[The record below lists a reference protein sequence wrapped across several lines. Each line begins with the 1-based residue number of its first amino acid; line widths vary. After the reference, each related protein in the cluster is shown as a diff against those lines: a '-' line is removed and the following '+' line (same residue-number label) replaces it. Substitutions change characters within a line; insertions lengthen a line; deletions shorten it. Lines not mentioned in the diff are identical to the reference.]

1 MPFWIADLSPLCHAY
16 LFVQYFKRK
25 VAKRKTLFDDRPV
38 EISELTYIIKHDIAS
53 INKQLSDLQA
63 FQRSQTKNK
72 SANSKDREQEHRGN
86 VLVMLQT
93 SLAGTTNSFQ
103 EVLEVRTKVSALM
116 ETVHFQFTSI
126 RSTELAKESYCM
138 LH

>member
-1 MPFWIADLSPLCHAY
+1 M
-16 LFVQYFKRK
+16 
-25 VAKRKTLFDDRPV
+25 

-63 FQRSQTKNK
+63 FQRNQSKGKPTNK
-72 SANSKDREQEHRGN
+72 DSKDREQEHRGN

-103 EVLEVRTKVSALM
+103 EVLEVRTKVSRTQR
-116 ETVHFQFTSI
+116 EIEIEDVEEVQ
-126 RSTELAKESYCM
+126 R
-138 LH
+138 

>member
-1 MPFWIADLSPLCHAY
+1 M
-16 LFVQYFKRK
+16 
-25 VAKRKTLFDDRPV
+25 

-63 FQRSQTKNK
+63 FQRNQSKGKATN
-72 SANSKDREQEHRGN
+72 NTKDREQEHRGN

-103 EVLEVRTKVSALM
+103 EVLEVRTKVSRTQR
-116 ETVHFQFTSI
+116 EIEIEDVEEVQ
-126 RSTELAKESYCM
+126 R
-138 LH
+138 